1 MFVNNIQKD
10 LRTIQYNGRKWRK
23 FIELTLV
30 LFDDVENKNKT
41 SSSNLST
48 ENTRLTKWLFKYK
61 SLIIRTNEEIK
72 EMEEIKDEKHV
83 TLTMKD
89 KCKKENHY
97 LNLEN

>member
-1 MFVNNIQKD
+1 
-10 LRTIQYNGRKWRK
+10 
-23 FIELTLV
+23 
-30 LFDDVENKNKT
+30 
-41 SSSNLST
+41 
-48 ENTRLTKWLFKYK
+48 
-61 SLIIRTNEEIK
+61 LIIRTNEEIK